1 MPNVKYLCVLPT
13 VEKDTDRLTKLTVR
27 GTLTGNP
34 QEFSVNFVNDPTCTD
49 NITYHFK
56 VLVRLQTIIENYKQ
70 KGEWSLSHKETY
82 LNIFDG
88 TGSIDSKSDLIN
100 NNNAADAI
108 SSTETD
114 FYLEFT
120 LDYANSTIV
129 VYQLRDSGHN
139 FICEYNTLFDL
150 TEIQAVQ
157 IWGDVQKINLFA
169 MGYD

>member
-82 LNIFDG
+82 LNIFD
-88 TGSIDSKSDLIN
+88 
-100 NNNAADAI
+100 
-108 SSTETD
+108 ETD